1 MKVSETTI
9 KWIAGFGGGI
19 ASYLFGGWTPL
30 LGTLALFALFDY
42 ATGFMA
48 SAKEG
53 KLNSNVGWQG
63 IAKKIGMFVLVAVC
77 HHVDT
82 HLPIALPILEGKT
95 VLRDGAATAFLVNE
109 VLSIMENCRRLGVK
123 IPSILE
129 RALDQLKDQTEGDG
143 NDGGQNRN

>member
-1 MKVSETTI
+1 
-9 KWIAGFGGGI
+9 
-19 ASYLFGGWTPL
+19 
-30 LGTLALFALFDY
+30 
-42 ATGFMA
+42 MA

-77 HHVDT
+77 HHVDA